1 MSFTGAAKRAWKLTR
16 MGPPALRVLTIPLA
30 IVLIALWWTVI
41 VAWYALFNILLI
53 PYRLLRRGSRN
64 RKRNDRQHREIL
76 AAVSQQ
82 HAAGGSP
89 LPPPTQ

>member
-1 MSFTGAAKRAWKLTR
+1 MSFTGATKRAWELTR

-30 IVLIALWWTVI
+30 IVLIAELWSVI
-41 VAWYALFNILLI
+41 VAWYVLFSILLI

-64 RKRNDRQHREIL
+64 RKRQDLQHREML

-82 HAAGGSP
+82 RAAGGSP